1 MITVILIASAY
12 KESFVNLFLR
22 KLNLQ
27 RYRLITYFI
36 EILLDFQILIGF
48 IEILLDFQIL
58 IG

>member
-12 KESFVNLFLR
+12 KESFVKLFLR

-36 EILLDFQILIGF
+36 EILLDFQILIG
-48 IEILLDFQIL
+48 
-58 IG
+58 